1 VTLAWHPFEKTLAV
15 GWENG
20 ALSLWLE
27 ERLQF
32 VETVSP
38 HQAPIGLLGWSSQ
51 GSRLLTGDTVKLK
64 KIFQWDYEIIIL
76 CFKDRNGCCLAR
88 RLQRRSSDYFSKRS
102 QGATH
107 LFCLQK

>member
-38 HQAPIGLLGWSSQ
+38 HQASIGLLGWSSQ
-51 GSRLLTGDTVKLK
+51 GSRLLTGDTVK
-64 KIFQWDYEIIIL
+64 
-76 CFKDRNGCCLAR
+76 FKNDPLMGL
-88 RLQRRSSDYFSKRS
+88 
-102 QGATH
+102 
-107 LFCLQK
+107 